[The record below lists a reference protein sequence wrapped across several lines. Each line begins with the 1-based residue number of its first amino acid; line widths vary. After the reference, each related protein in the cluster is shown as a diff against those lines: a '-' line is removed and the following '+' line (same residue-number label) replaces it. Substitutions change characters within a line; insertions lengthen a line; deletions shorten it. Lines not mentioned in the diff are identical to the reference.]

1 MHFEK
6 DNAAEAKDVP
16 LDTKQL
22 FSVVVQASLLIDSDV
37 RLYYLLCKIL
47 LIKVTTSLQDCNN
60 LMLLCY
66 TNCFYQ
72 S

>member
-1 MHFEK
+1 MRFEK
-6 DNAAEAKDVP
+6 DNAAGAKDVR
-16 LDTKQL
+16 LDIKQL
-22 FSVVVQASLLIDSDV
+22 FSVVVQVNLLIDSDV
-37 RLYYLLCKIL
+37 RLYYLPCNTL
-47 LIKVTTSLQDCNN
+47 LTKVTISLQDCNN